1 MNQII
6 TDAEF
11 KKRIEKSPIGGF
23 LFFGDEDYLKSH
35 SLKTAIATSCPD
47 PSLSVFNLMTVDP
60 MSSDLPEA
68 LASALAAAPMMA
80 DSKTVVLSGLSIEGM
95 TPKELE
101 ALTAAA
107 ALINEYDFNLLI
119 ISVPAG
125 MIEEG
130 NLPKRPSPALQ
141 KLSEALIPVYFPK
154 VEGAKLE
161 SWIMRHFNHYGLRA
175 EAGVPAAV
183 IERCGRDM
191 FTLSNEVDKLSFYT
205 LSQGRDAVA
214 LADVE
219 PVTCRTED
227 YDTFALG
234 NAIASGN
241 YERALDVLGLM
252 KAQKVDPVIISAELS
267 KTLGDMLAV
276 KLLLI
281 EKKSFADI
289 AAALKIKS
297 EYAVKYTAQSVK
309 NVSLETLRRAV
320 DACVAADAAL
330 KLSPTGYL
338 EIEKLICGLE

>member
-1 MNQII
+1 MNPII

-11 KKRIEKSPIGGF
+11 RKRIEKSPTGGF

-35 SLKTAIATSCPD
+35 SMKAAVAAACPD

-60 MSSDLPEA
+60 TSADVA
-68 LASALAAAPMMA
+68 DDLASALAAAPMMA
-80 DSKTVVLSGLSIEGM
+80 DSKVVALSGLSVDSM

-101 ALTAAA
+101 ALVASA

-130 NLPKRPSPALQ
+130 NLPKRPSQTLQ
-141 KLSEALIPVYFPK
+141 KLSEHLIPVYFPK
-154 VEGAKLE
+154 VDQAKLE

-175 EAGVPAAV
+175 EIGVPGAV

-191 FTLSNEVDKLSFYT
+191 FTLANETDKLSFYT
-205 LSQGRDAVA
+205 LSRGSDAVA

-219 PVTCRTED
+219 LVTCRTEE
-227 YDTFALG
+227 YDAFALG
-234 NAIASGN
+234 NAIASGD
-241 YERALDVLGLM
+241 YERALDVLGFM

-276 KLLLI
+276 KLLLA

-289 AAALKIKS
+289 AAALRIKS
-297 EYAVKYTAQSVK
+297 EYAVKYTAQSVR
-309 NVSLETLRRAV
+309 NVSVEALRNAV
-320 DACVAADAAL
+320 SACVAADAAL
-330 KLSPTGYL
+330 KLSPTGYV